1 MSDARALKLF
11 EQALDQPATE
21 REHYIAE
28 QAEDAGLAAEALAL
42 LRAHAN
48 STQFLSDPPPA
59 PEPPQRIGPWRL
71 VELLGQGGMGRVYLA
86 ERADGSFEQRVA
98 IKLLPVFPGD
108 AAGLRRAWRERQFLA
123 GLNHPHIAR
132 IVDGGSTEDGQPW
145 VAMEYVAGR
154 PIDQWSRERGAGLEQ
169 RLELMLQVLDAVDA
183 AHRALIVHRDLKP
196 GNILVDSDGQVRL
209 LDFGVAASLAP
220 DAADTLTGLFLTPR
234 YASPEQ
240 LRGEPLTTAADIFS
254 AGLVLHELLTGR
266 PARPPAD
273 SSVLGLSRLLTAPSP
288 TRPSQQLDPDGLG
301 LAGPPLNRWRQRLR
315 GDLDRIVGKALASDP
330 SRRYASARAFAD
342 DIEAWLA
349 RRPVRARGDSAGYRF
364 GLLLRRN
371 RTAAAAISLGLLGLI
386 GGLVLA
392 LDQARLKQAEASS
405 ARQAVRF
412 LLDVLAG
419 AELFESGRV
428 PSLIEALDRAG
439 VELPERFQGQPA
451 LESEVRMAMGR
462 AYYSL
467 NRIDPA
473 EQHFE
478 RAQALAPTLASRAE
492 ADGWLGGVAWARG
505 QYLAA
510 EDLLRSS
517 RATLL
522 AAGPDSEAALL
533 GVTTSLAS
541 LLGDLGRYDEAL
553 DLVDENLERSKR
565 VDAASPQ
572 SRAMLRAS
580 RAYMLHGLERW
591 PESRADYDLARQAL
605 EALLP
610 ASAAN
615 LGIVLNNEAQLL
627 RDMGELEAAVSAQR
641 RAVAIR
647 REILEPGH
655 WMMVTGP
662 ANLASLEAQ
671 LGEHQAARALIDEA
685 LANAET
691 ALEPADQT
699 WGHLHLAAARVARAA
714 GDPARAAAQARLA
727 VIAYDRAGSV
737 EPGRREAAEA
747 LLAELAAREFSNTEQ
762 P

>member
-1 MSDARALKLF
+1 MSDATALKLL
-11 EQALDQPATE
+11 EAALDQPAE
-21 REHYIAE
+21 NREAFILK
-28 QAEDAGLAAEALAL
+28 QAGNPALASEALAL
-42 LRAHAN
+42 LRAHSVSAG
-48 STQFLSDPPPA
+48 FLSFPPPLPEA
-59 PEPPQRIGPWRL
+59 PSRVGPWRL
-71 VELLGQGGMGRVYLA
+71 LTLIGQGGMGRVYLA
-86 ERADGSFEQRVA
+86 ERADGAFDQRVA

-132 IVDGGSTEDGQPW
+132 ILDGGNTDEGQPW
-145 VAMEYVAGR
+145 VAMEYVDGQ
-154 PIDQWSRERGAGLEQ
+154 PIDQWCREHSAGLDQ
-169 RLELMLQVLDAVDA
+169 RLGLMLQVLDAVDA

-196 GNILVDSDGQVRL
+196 GNILVDADGQVRL

-220 DAADTLTGLFLTPR
+220 DAAETLTGVFLTPR

-240 LRGEPLTTAADIFS
+240 LRGEPLTTAADIYS

-266 PARPPAD
+266 PARPTGEA
-273 SSVLGLSRLLTAPSP
+273 SALALSRLLNAPPP
-288 TRPSQQLDPDGLG
+288 TRPSAQLDASGLG
-301 LAGPPLNRWRQRLR
+301 LPSQPLARWRQRLR
-315 GDLDRIVGKALASDP
+315 GDLDRIVGRALASDP
-330 SRRYASARAFAD
+330 ARRYPSARAFAE

-349 RRPVRARGDSAGYRF
+349 CRPVRARGDSGWYRF
-364 GLLLRRN
+364 GLLLRRH
-371 RTAAAAISLGLLGLI
+371 RTAAAAIALGLLGLV

-392 LDQARLKQAEASS
+392 VDQARLKQAEAVS

-428 PSLIEALDRAG
+428 PSLIEALDRASAG
-439 VELPERFQGQPA
+439 LPERFQGQPA
-451 LESEVRMAMGR
+451 LESEVRLAMGR

-467 NRIDPA
+467 NRIDQA
-473 EQHFE
+473 EGHFQ
-478 RAQALAPTLASRAE
+478 RVAALAPKPVMRAE
-492 ADGWLGGVAWARG
+492 AQGWLGGVAWARG
-505 QYLAA
+505 QYQAA
-510 EDLLRSS
+510 EDLLQMA
-517 RATLL
+517 RADLL
-522 AAGPDSEAALL
+522 GAGPESEAALL

-541 LLGDLGRYDEAL
+541 LLGDLGRYAEAL
-553 DLVDENLERSKR
+553 ALVEENLARADR

-572 SRAMLRAS
+572 SRAMLRAA

-591 PESRADYDLARQAL
+591 SESRTDYGLAQEAL
-605 EALLP
+605 ESMLP

-615 LGIVLNNEAQLL
+615 LGIVLNNQAQLL
-627 RDMGELEAAVSAQR
+627 RDMGELEAALQSQR

-699 WGHLHLAAARVARAA
+699 WGHLHVAAARVARAA
-714 GDPARAAAQARLA
+714 GDMNRTAEQARLA
-727 VIAYDRAGSV
+727 LSAYDRAGSV

-747 LLAELAAREFSNTEQ
+747 LLAEMAAQGIGSSEA